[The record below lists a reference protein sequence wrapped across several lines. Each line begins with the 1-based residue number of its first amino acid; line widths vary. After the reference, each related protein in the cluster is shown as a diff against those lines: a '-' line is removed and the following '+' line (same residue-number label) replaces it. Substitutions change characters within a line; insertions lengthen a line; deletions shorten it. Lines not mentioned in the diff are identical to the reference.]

1 MKTRAAVLTE
11 AKEPF
16 RVMEL
21 DVDDPRPG
29 EVRIQVVAAG
39 LCHSDLGVMEGESYA
54 RFPIVGGHEAAGV
67 VESVGSGV
75 TKVAPGDH
83 VVCSFIPSCGVC
95 RYCSTGH
102 QNLCNAGATAME
114 GSMPDGTF
122 RFHAGGVDYG
132 GLCMLGAFSEYLV
145 ASELA
150 VVKVDDWLPLDRAV
164 LVGCGVPTGWGAAV
178 NTGGVRAG
186 DTTVVVGVGGV
197 GVNAVQ
203 GAVAA
208 GAKYVVC
215 VDPVPF
221 KQEVALKFGAT
232 HATSSAAEAAELV
245 RELTWGEG
253 ADQAIL
259 TVGTMEAGVVADA
272 LAMVGKGGTVVLVG
286 VADPQRLTVQ
296 VSGAELVY
304 YEKSIR
310 GSLFGSS
317 NPQYDIV
324 RLLRLYDAGRLELD
338 ALVTTRYRLDDIN
351 QGYRDLLDGKNVR
364 GIIDF
369 SLPF

>member
-1 MKTRAAVLTE
+1 VKTRAAVLTE
-11 AKEPF
+11 TNKPF
-16 RVMEL
+16 QVVEL
-21 DVDDPRPG
+21 DVDDPLAG
-29 EVRIQVVAAG
+29 EVRIKVAAAG
-39 LCHSDLGVMEGESYA
+39 LCHSDLGIMEGETPV

-67 VESVGSGV
+67 VESVGPGV

-83 VVCSFIPSCGVC
+83 VVCSFIPSCGTC

-102 QNLCNAGATAME
+102 QNLCNSGANAMQ
-114 GSMPDGTF
+114 GSMMDGSF
-122 RFHAGGVDYG
+122 RFHADGVDYG
-132 GLCMLGAFSEYLV
+132 GLCMLGSFSEYLV
-145 ASELA
+145 ASELS

-178 NTGGVRAG
+178 NTGQVRLG
-186 DTTVVVGVGGV
+186 DTTVIFGIGGV
-197 GVNAVQ
+197 GINAVQ

-208 GAKYVVC
+208 GAAYVIC

-232 HATSSAAEAAELV
+232 HATGSAAEAAELV
-245 RELTWGEG
+245 RQLTWGEG
-253 ADQAIL
+253 ANQAIL
-259 TVGTMEAGVVADA
+259 TVGTMEADVVADA
-272 LAMVGKGGTVVLVG
+272 FAMIGKGGTVVLVG
-286 VADPQRLTVQ
+286 VADPERLTVQ
-296 VSGAELVY
+296 VSGAEMVY

-324 RLLRLYDAGRLELD
+324 RLLRLYDAGKLELD
-338 ALVTTRYRLDDIN
+338 ALVTTRYRLDQVN
-351 QGYRDLLDGKNVR
+351 EGYRDMLDGKNIR